1 MNRPDVREL
10 ECFIAVAEELHFSK
24 AAKRL
29 HMTQPPL
36 SRQIQILEQKLETQ
50 LLRRKTR
57 RVELTGPGRN
67 FLTDAREILYQV
79 DRAAIAANR
88 MQRGESER
96 LRFGFIGYLVASDLV
111 EVLRAFRRARPQ
123 CRVELVDMEAS
134 RQLAEIRVGQLD
146 GGFFGVGPDEP
157 LSDLKLLTWKKVP
170 LIMVLPED
178 HALAKK
184 KGKLTLADLKDQ
196 DWVML
201 SRVRARDF
209 RRQIDELCAAAG
221 FLPRIVQE
229 SESVHAVMAMV
240 AAGNGIALSSESITG
255 LLKRGL
261 VYQVLNSRGAVV
273 RRNFVWRPESESE
286 ALRAFTGV
294 LRGYQAEAPSVRR
307 DRGRLNSKGDKYRA
321 RNF

>member
-1 MNRPDVREL
+1 MNRPDIREL
-10 ECFIAVAEELHFSK
+10 ECFVAVAEELHFSR

-36 SRQIQILEQKLETQ
+36 SRQIQILEEKIETQ
-50 LLRRKTR
+50 LLTRRTR
-57 RVELTGPGRN
+57 RVELTAPGRN
-67 FLTDAREILYQV
+67 FLNDAREILHQV
-79 DRAAIAANR
+79 DRAATAAKR

-123 CRVELVDMEAS
+123 CRLELVDMEAS

-157 LSDLKLLTWKKVP
+157 LSNLKLLTWKRVP
-170 LIMVLPED
+170 LIIVLPAD
-178 HALAKK
+178 HALAHKK
-184 KGKLTLADLKDQ
+184 SKLTLSDLKEE

-201 SRVRARDF
+201 SRARARDF
-209 RRQIDELCAAAG
+209 RRQIDDLCAEAG

-240 AAGNGIALSSESITG
+240 AAGTGIALASESLSG

-261 VYQVLNSRGAVV
+261 VYRLLNFRGAEV
-273 RRNFVWRPESESE
+273 RRNFVWRVEGESE
-286 ALRAFTGV
+286 ALRAFTEV
-294 LRGYQAEAPSVRR
+294 LRAYQKEAPSKRKA
-307 DRGRLNSKGDKYRA
+307 RGRLNGKGDK
-321 RNF
+321 